1 MLQVKIIDEEHELD
15 CMETTNAF
23 LAKLNEEQLI
33 SLQYTTSHFESGENQ
48 IYSFSVCILYRI
60 EDEI

>member
-15 CMETTNAF
+15 CMEAANAF
-23 LAKLNEEQLI
+23 LKELNEGQFV
-33 SLQYTTSHFESGENQ
+33 SLQYCTSHFESGENQ

-60 EDEI
+60 TG